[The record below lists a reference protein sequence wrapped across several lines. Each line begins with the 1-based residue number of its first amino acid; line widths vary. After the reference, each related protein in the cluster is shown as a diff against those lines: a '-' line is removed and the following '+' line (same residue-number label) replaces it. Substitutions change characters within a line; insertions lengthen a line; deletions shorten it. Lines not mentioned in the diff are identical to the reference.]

1 MEPTKVGVREFRDK
15 LAYFLEAKTPVAI
28 TRHSETVGLYLPT
41 RSKVTDKDR
50 ADLKA
55 AAAQVDAM
63 LEKAGITEDELLED
77 FKEARRRSRKL

>member
-28 TRHSETVGLYLPT
+28 TRHGETVGLYIPT
-41 RSKVTDKDR
+41 RRRTSNRDLT
-50 ADLKA
+50 ALKA

-63 LEKAGITEDELLED
+63 LEAAGISEDELVED
-77 FKEARRRSRKL
+77 FKRLRKANAKR